1 MTKLNDLAVSA
12 RLANRARPGITF
24 RVGGCDLPGYP
35 GTILVAD
42 GIVKQGCFD
51 AKEPKNPDVGCRNYG
66 NSDYEVSNA
75 HQWLNADGK
84 KWFKPQHEYD
94 ASPTKANIFD
104 GDNPY
109 ANDPGFLTDFSPAFK
124 AALAKATIKTR
135 KIEDGSTHE
144 MLASVWLMS
153 GAEVGFDAKRTD
165 DNDEGEMFPLF
176 ADFLM
181 RIAAPTAE
189 AVETASY
196 QPRSFNPRESWWY
209 WLRSPYATN
218 SYYVRY
224 VSASGAELR
233 VGAYDGVSG
242 LRPALLLKS
251 DIAVS
256 DEPDANGVYWID

>member
-1 MTKLNDLAVSA
+1 MTKLNDLAVST
-12 RLANRARPGITF
+12 RVANRARPGIIL
-24 RVGGCDLPGYP
+24 RVGGRDLPGYP

-42 GIVKQGCFD
+42 NIIKQGCFD
-51 AKEPKNPDVGCRNYG
+51 AKEPKNPDVGRRNYG

-135 KIEDGSTHE
+135 KIEDGSIHE

-153 GAEVGFDAKRTD
+153 GAEMGFDAKRTD
-165 DNDEGEMFPLF
+165 DNDEGVMFPLF
-176 ADFLM
+176 EDFRM
-181 RIAAPTAE
+181 RIASPTAE

-196 QPRSFNPRESWWY
+196 QPRSFNPRESWFY
-209 WLRSPYATN
+209 WLRSADATG
-218 SYYVRY
+218 SYNVRN
-224 VSASGAELR
+224 VSASGAENNNACL
-233 VGAYDGVSG
+233 GSGG

-251 DIAVS
+251 DISVS
-256 DEPDANGVYWID
+256 DRPDANGVYWID